1 MFLASALLF
10 ALLGDFPLESG
21 KVMPDLKIG
30 YRTYGTLN
38 ADKSNAIL
46 FPTWFNGKSGDL
58 APYIEGS
65 KAFVDTSKYYVVA
78 IDAIGNGVSM
88 PPKGQEFP
96 SVTIGDM
103 VRSQHEVLTKK
114 LGITKLHAVV
124 GISMGA
130 MQGFE
135 WIARYPEM
143 APRLVSIVGTPQMT
157 AKDAMLW
164 TNFLRKKPDN
174 NPDAPDQPE
183 KKKSSMWESI
193 ASVVLSR
200 AGNGGGGGG
209 GIPMPMNV
217 LRQFNAMV
225 RHNAT
230 QHFSNSLER
239 MTKELNTP
247 VLVILAD
254 KDEAVSND
262 LPAEYVKLAGGK
274 AVRVDIP
281 GGHNAYKT
289 NQEAIRKASLSFLEG
304 KGSVY
309 LEPATENP
317 SSIFAP
323 PY

>member
-1 MFLASALLF
+1 
-10 ALLGDFPLESG
+10 
-21 KVMPDLKIG
+21 MPDLKIG

-38 ADKSNAIL
+38 ADKSNVIL

-58 APYIEGS
+58 PPYIEGP

-88 PPKGQEFP
+88 PPKGKEFP
-96 SVTIGDM
+96 NITIGDM

-200 AGNGGGGGG
+200 VGNGGGGGG

-239 MTKELNTP
+239 MTKELNIP

-289 NQEAIRKASLSFLEG
+289 NQQAIREASLRFLEG

-309 LEPATENP
+309 LEPSTENP
-317 SSIFAP
+317 GSIFAP